1 MSLHLSATFPST
13 AAAASA
19 MRLLR
24 QMGVSA
30 ELLGRAAPV
39 RPPHPAGF
47 DETGLYTGAQNA
59 ALPHAL
65 VHGGAP
71 RAHTSAPG
79 VLRIR
84 AEPDEL
90 AAAQRIVCSCGGAL
104 R

>member
-13 AAAASA
+13 AEAARA

-39 RPPHPAGF
+39 RPPQPAGF
-47 DETGLYTGAQNA
+47 DESGLYTGAQNA

-65 VHGGAP
+65 PHSPAP
-71 RAHTSAPG
+71 AARTGAPG
-79 VLRIR
+79 VLRLR
-84 AEPDEL
+84 AEPGDL
-90 AAAQRIVCSCGGAL
+90 PAAQRIVCRCGGAL